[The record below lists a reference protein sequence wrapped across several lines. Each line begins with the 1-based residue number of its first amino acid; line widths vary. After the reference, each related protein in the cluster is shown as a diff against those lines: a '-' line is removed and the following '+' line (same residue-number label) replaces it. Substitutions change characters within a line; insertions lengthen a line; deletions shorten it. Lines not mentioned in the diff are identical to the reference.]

1 MLEKLSGP
9 SKTGLEKLFG
19 VSKAGSSIRI
29 ELLAGLATFLTMA
42 YITVVNPSILGAL
55 DADGISLTGMDF
67 DAVFTA
73 TIIAA
78 VVGTLIMGLWANW
91 PVALAPGMGL
101 NAYFT
106 YTVIFTD
113 GYSYQQALTAVFVA
127 GVVFII
133 LSVSPARKYII
144 NSIPKSMKLGI
155 GAGIGLFL
163 AIIGLQ
169 NAGIIVDNPAT
180 LVGLGDVASLPV
192 LLAGLGFII
201 MAVLSYRK
209 IPGAIVIGILVIAI
223 IAWIIGETEL
233 QGVAGS
239 VNNPS
244 HAFQLDFSVIATAGF
259 IGVAFAFLFV
269 DFLDT
274 AGTLTSI
281 ANLTGRVGEDGEVED
296 IDRTLLADSSA
307 TVVGALAGTSN
318 TTSYIESGA
327 GIKEG
332 GRTGLTAVTVAVLFA
347 ACLFFAP
354 LAQSVPAFATAP
366 ALIFIATYFLRN
378 IKDIDWDDISEYVP
392 AALAAIIMPLTFSI
406 AYGIAIGFVSYV
418 LIKALSGKGRS
429 LNYASIGLA
438 VVSALFFVV
447 SVNS

>member
-1 MLEKLSGP
+1 M
-9 SKTGLEKLFG
+9 LEKLFG

-42 YITVVNPSILGAL
+42 YITVVNPSILSTEG
-55 DADGISLTGMDF
+55 TGMEF
-67 DAVFTA
+67 GAVFTA

-106 YTVIFTD
+106 YTVIFAD

-163 AIIGLQ
+163 AIIGLK
-169 NAGIIVDNPAT
+169 NAGIVIANEAT

-209 IPGAIVIGILVIAI
+209 IPGAIVIGILVISI

-347 ACLFFAP
+347 ACLFLAP
-354 LAQSVPAFATAP
+354 LAQSVPGFATAP

-378 IKDIDWDDISEYVP
+378 IKDIDWDDVSEYVP

>member
-1 MLEKLSGP
+1 MLEKLFGP
-9 SKTGLEKLFG
+9 SKAGLEKLFG

-42 YITVVNPSILGAL
+42 YITVVNPSILSTEG
-55 DADGISLTGMDF
+55 TGMEF
-67 DAVFTA
+67 GAVFTA

-106 YTVIFTD
+106 YTVILGD

-163 AIIGLQ
+163 AIIGLK
-169 NAGIIVDNPAT
+169 NAGIVIANEAT

-201 MAVLSYRK
+201 MAVLSNRK

-447 SVNS
+447 KVNS

>member
-1 MLEKLSGP
+1 MLEKLFGP

-19 VSKAGSSIRI
+19 VSKAGSSIRV

-42 YITVVNPSILGAL
+42 YITIVNPLTLATEG
-55 DADGISLTGMDF
+55 TGMEF
-67 DAVFTA
+67 GAVFTA

-106 YTVIFTD
+106 YTVILGD

-180 LVGLGDVASLPV
+180 LVGLGDVASWPV

-201 MAVLSYRK
+201 MAVLSNRK

-223 IAWIIGETEL
+223 IAWIIGEADLE
-233 QGVAGS
+233 GVAGS
-239 VNNPS
+239 VPSPS

-392 AALAAIIMPLTFSI
+392 AALAAIIMPLTYSI

-429 LNYASIGLA
+429 LNYASIGVA
-438 VVSALFFVV
+438 VVSVLFFVV

>member
-1 MLEKLSGP
+1 MLEKLFGP
-9 SKTGLEKLFG
+9 SKAGLEKLFG

-42 YITVVNPSILGAL
+42 YITVVNPSILSTEG
-55 DADGISLTGMDF
+55 TGMEF
-67 DAVFTA
+67 GAVFTA

-106 YTVIFTD
+106 YTVIFAD

-163 AIIGLQ
+163 AIIGLK
-169 NAGIIVDNPAT
+169 NAGIIEANPAT

-281 ANLTGRVGEDGEVED
+281 ANLTGRVREDGEVED
-296 IDRTLLADSSA
+296 IDRALLADSSA

-447 SVNS
+447 KVNS

>member
-1 MLEKLSGP
+1 MLEKLTAP
-9 SKTGLEKLFG
+9 PKAGLEKLFG
-19 VSKAGSSIRI
+19 LSKAGSSIRT

-42 YITVVNPSILGAL
+42 YITIVNPLTLST
-55 DADGISLTGMDF
+55 DGTGMQF
-67 DAVFTA
+67 GAVFTA

-106 YTVIFTD
+106 YTVILGD
-113 GYSYQQALTAVFVA
+113 GYSYQQALTAVLVA

-201 MAVLSYRK
+201 MAVLSNRK

-223 IAWIIGETEL
+223 IAWIIGEAEL

-239 VNNPS
+239 VPNPS

-347 ACLFFAP
+347 ACLFLAP

-392 AALAAIIMPLTFSI
+392 ATLAAIIMPLTYSI

>member
-1 MLEKLSGP
+1 MLEKLFGP
-9 SKTGLEKLFG
+9 SKAGLEKLFG

-42 YITVVNPSILGAL
+42 YITVVNPSILSTEG
-55 DADGISLTGMDF
+55 TGMEF
-67 DAVFTA
+67 GAVFTA

-106 YTVIFTD
+106 YTVIFAD

-163 AIIGLQ
+163 AIIGLS

-378 IKDIDWDDISEYVP
+378 IKDIDWDDVSEYVP

-447 SVNS
+447 KVNS

>member
-1 MLEKLSGP
+1 M
-9 SKTGLEKLFG
+9 LEKLFG
-19 VSKAGSSIRI
+19 IGKAGSSIRT

-42 YITVVNPSILGAL
+42 YITIVNPLTLST
-55 DADGISLTGMDF
+55 DGTGMEF
-67 DAVFTA
+67 GAVFTA

-78 VVGTLIMGLWANW
+78 VVGTRIMGLWANW
-91 PVALAPGMGL
+91 PGALAPGMGL

-106 YTVIFTD
+106 YTVILGD

-144 NSIPKSMKLGI
+144 NSIPKSMLLGI

-201 MAVLSYRK
+201 MAVLSNRK

-223 IAWIIGETEL
+223 IAWIIGEADLE
-233 QGVAGS
+233 GIAGS
-239 VNNPS
+239 VPNPS

-281 ANLTGRVGEDGEVED
+281 ANLTGRVDDDGEVED

-327 GIKEG
+327 GIREG
-332 GRTGLTAVTVAVLFA
+332 GKTGLTAVTVAVLFA
-347 ACLFFAP
+347 ACLFLAP

-378 IKDIDWDDISEYVP
+378 IKDLDWDDISEYVP
-392 AALAAIIMPLTFSI
+392 ATLAAIIMPLTYSI

-429 LNYASIGLA
+429 LNYASIALA

>member
-1 MLEKLSGP
+1 MLEKLFGP
-9 SKTGLEKLFG
+9 SKAGLEKLFG

-42 YITVVNPSILGAL
+42 YITVVNPSILSTEG
-55 DADGISLTGMDF
+55 TGMEF
-67 DAVFTA
+67 GAVFTA

-106 YTVIFTD
+106 YTVIFAD

-163 AIIGLQ
+163 AIIGLKS
-169 NAGIIVDNPAT
+169 AGIVVDHPAT

-209 IPGAIVIGILVIAI
+209 IPGSIVIGILVIAI

-281 ANLTGRVGEDGEVED
+281 ANLTGRVREDGEVED
-296 IDRTLLADSSA
+296 IDRALLADSSA

-318 TTSYIESGA
+318 STSYIESGA

-392 AALAAIIMPLTFSI
+392 AALAAIIMPLTYSI

-447 SVNS
+447 KVNS

>member
-1 MLEKLSGP
+1 MLEKLFGP

-19 VSKAGSSIRI
+19 VSKAGSSIRT
-29 ELLAGLATFLTMA
+29 EVLAGLATFLTMA
-42 YITVVNPSILGAL
+42 YITVVNPSILSTEG
-55 DADGISLTGMDF
+55 TGMEF
-67 DAVFTA
+67 GAVFTA

-106 YTVIFTD
+106 YTVIFAD

-163 AIIGLQ
+163 AIIGLS
-169 NAGIIVDNPAT
+169 NAGIIVANEAT

-223 IAWIIGETEL
+223 IAWIIGEAEL

-239 VNNPS
+239 VPNPS
-244 HAFQLDFSVIATAGF
+244 HAFQLDFSLSVILTAGF

-392 AALAAIIMPLTFSI
+392 AALAAIIMPLTYSI

-429 LNYASIGLA
+429 LNYASIGVA
-438 VVSALFFVV
+438 VVSVLFFVV
-447 SVNS
+447 KVNS

>member
-1 MLEKLSGP
+1 MLEKLFGP
-9 SKTGLEKLFG
+9 SKSGLEKLFG
-19 VSKAGSSIRI
+19 VSKAGSSIRT

-42 YITVVNPSILGAL
+42 YITVVNPSILSTEG
-55 DADGISLTGMDF
+55 TGMEF
-67 DAVFTA
+67 GAVFTA

-106 YTVIFTD
+106 YTVIFAD

-163 AIIGLQ
+163 AIIGLK
-169 NAGIIVDNPAT
+169 NAGIVIANEAT

>member
-1 MLEKLSGP
+1 MLEKLFRL
-9 SKTGLEKLFG
+9 KQ
-19 VSKAGSSIRI
+19 AGTSVRT

-42 YITVVNPSILGAL
+42 YITIVNPLTLST
-55 DADGISLTGMDF
+55 DGTGMAF
-67 DAVFTA
+67 GPVFTA

-106 YTVIFTD
+106 YTVILGD
-113 GYSYQQALTAVFVA
+113 GFNYQQALAAVLVS
-127 GVVFII
+127 GIVFLA
-133 LSVSPARKYII
+133 LSVTPARKYII
-144 NSIPKSMKLGI
+144 NSIPKSMKLGV

-163 AIIGLQ
+163 AIIGFQ

-180 LVGLGDVASLPV
+180 LVGIGDVASSPV

-201 MAVLSYRK
+201 MAVLSHRN
-209 IPGAIVIGILVIAI
+209 IPGSIIIGILV
-223 IAWIIGETEL
+223 
-233 QGVAGS
+233 V
-239 VNNPS
+239 
-244 HAFQLDFSVIATAGF
+244 SVIAWVSGAGGAALSGVVDAVPNPEHAFKLDFTFESIGLGTF

-274 AGTLTSI
+274 AGTLTSV
-281 ANLTGRVGEDGEVED
+281 ANLTGRIKDDGEVED
-296 IDRTLLADSSA
+296 IDRALLADSSA
-307 TVVGALAGTSN
+307 TVVGALAGTSS

-366 ALIFIATYFLRN
+366 ALIFIATYFVRN
-378 IKDIDWDDISEYVP
+378 IKDIDWDDISEYAP
-392 AALAAIIMPLTFSI
+392 AILAAIVMPLTYSI
-406 AYGIAIGFVSYV
+406 AYGIAIGFIAYV
-418 LIKALSGKGRS
+418 IIKAASGKIDA
-429 LNYASIGLA
+429 LNIASVGIA
-438 VVSALFFVV
+438 IASVVFFYL
-447 SVNS
+447 STI

>member
-1 MLEKLSGP
+1 MLEKLFGP
-9 SKTGLEKLFG
+9 SKAGLEKLFG

-42 YITVVNPSILGAL
+42 YITVVNPSILSTEG
-55 DADGISLTGMDF
+55 TGMEF
-67 DAVFTA
+67 GAVFTA

-106 YTVIFTD
+106 YTVIFAD

-347 ACLFFAP
+347 ACLFLAP

-378 IKDIDWDDISEYVP
+378 IKDIDWDDVSEYVP

>member
-1 MLEKLSGP
+1 MLEKLFGP
-9 SKTGLEKLFG
+9 SKAGLEKLFG

-42 YITVVNPSILGAL
+42 YITVVNPSILSTEG
-55 DADGISLTGMDF
+55 TGMEF
-67 DAVFTA
+67 GAVFTA

-106 YTVIFTD
+106 YTVIFAD

-163 AIIGLQ
+163 AIIVLKS
-169 NAGIIVDNPAT
+169 AGIVVDHPAT

-201 MAVLSYRK
+201 MAVLSNRK
-209 IPGAIVIGILVIAI
+209 IPGAIIIGILVISI
-223 IAWIIGETEL
+223 IAWILFKFNIGETEL

-281 ANLTGRVGEDGEVED
+281 ANLTGRVREDGEVED
-296 IDRTLLADSSA
+296 IDRALLADSSA

-347 ACLFFAP
+347 ACLFLAP

-366 ALIFIATYFLRN
+366 ALNFIATYFLRN

-392 AALAAIIMPLTFSI
+392 AALAAIIMHLTYSI

-447 SVNS
+447 KVNS

>member
-1 MLEKLSGP
+1 MLEKLFGP
-9 SKTGLEKLFG
+9 SKAGLEKLFG

-42 YITVVNPSILGAL
+42 YITVVNPSILSTEG
-55 DADGISLTGMDF
+55 TGMEF
-67 DAVFTA
+67 GAVFTA

-106 YTVIFTD
+106 YTVIFAD

-163 AIIGLQ
+163 AIIGLK
-169 NAGIIVDNPAT
+169 NAGIVIANEAT

-201 MAVLSYRK
+201 MAVLSNRK

-354 LAQSVPAFATAP
+354 LAQSVPGFATAP

-447 SVNS
+447 KVNS

>member
-1 MLEKLSGP
+1 MLEKLFGP
-9 SKTGLEKLFG
+9 SKAGLEKLFG

-42 YITVVNPSILGAL
+42 YITVVNPSILSTEG
-55 DADGISLTGMDF
+55 TGMEF
-67 DAVFTA
+67 GAVFTA

-106 YTVIFTD
+106 YTVIFAD

-163 AIIGLQ
+163 AIIGLKS
-169 NAGIIVDNPAT
+169 AGIVVDHPAT

-209 IPGAIVIGILVIAI
+209 IPGSIVIGILVISI

-347 ACLFFAP
+347 ACLFLAP

-392 AALAAIIMPLTFSI
+392 AALAAIIMPLTYSI

-447 SVNS
+447 KVNS

>member
-1 MLEKLSGP
+1 MLEKLFGP
-9 SKTGLEKLFG
+9 SMAGLEKLFG

-42 YITVVNPSILGAL
+42 YITVVNPSILSTEG
-55 DADGISLTGMDF
+55 TGMEF
-67 DAVFTA
+67 GAVFTA

-106 YTVIFTD
+106 YTVIFAD

-447 SVNS
+447 KVNS

>member
-1 MLEKLSGP
+1 MLEKLFGP
-9 SKTGLEKLFG
+9 SKAGLEKLFG

-42 YITVVNPSILGAL
+42 YITVVNPSILSTEG
-55 DADGISLTGMDF
+55 TGMEF
-67 DAVFTA
+67 GAVFTA

-106 YTVIFTD
+106 YTVIFAD

-163 AIIGLQ
+163 AIIGLK
-169 NAGIIVDNPAT
+169 NAGIVIANEAT

-209 IPGAIVIGILVIAI
+209 IPGSIVIGILVISI

-281 ANLTGRVGEDGEVED
+281 ANLTGRVREDGEVED
-296 IDRTLLADSSA
+296 IDRALLADSSA

-354 LAQSVPAFATAP
+354 LAQSVPGFATAP

-392 AALAAIIMPLTFSI
+392 AALAAIIMPLTYSI

-447 SVNS
+447 KVNS

>member
-1 MLEKLSGP
+1 MLEKLFGP
-9 SKTGLEKLFG
+9 SKAGLEKLFG

-42 YITVVNPSILGAL
+42 YITVVNPSILSTEG
-55 DADGISLTGMDF
+55 TGMEF
-67 DAVFTA
+67 GAVFTA

-106 YTVIFTD
+106 YTVIFAD

-180 LVGLGDVASLPV
+180 LVGLGDVASWPV

-209 IPGAIVIGILVIAI
+209 IPGSIVIGILVISI

>member
-1 MLEKLSGP
+1 MLEKLFGP
-9 SKTGLEKLFG
+9 SKSGLEKLFG

-42 YITVVNPSILGAL
+42 YITVVNPSILSTEG
-55 DADGISLTGMDF
+55 TGMEF
-67 DAVFTA
+67 GAVFTA

-106 YTVIFTD
+106 YTVIFAD

-447 SVNS
+447 KVNS